1 VETEISI
8 AIDRVESCSWL
19 PLTQQ
24 DSHDY
29 YAFQSIKS
37 DRLLASMTSIV
48 MAYKA
53 GQLQKSI
60 DAEIANGTDLS
71 ECRKALEHVGPVA

>member
-1 VETEISI
+1 MSLFFSKTI
-8 AIDRVESCSWL
+8 A
-19 PLTQQ
+19 
-24 DSHDY
+24 
-29 YAFQSIKS
+29 
-37 DRLLASMTSIV
+37 LASMTSIV

-71 ECRKALEHVGPVA
+71 ECRKALEQHSVAM